1 LEAESEKGYQ
11 PKVLAYLNTVLTNI
25 YSHSFVEYFVSYRF
39 LKSLY
44 CNLRTENRVAS
55 WTVLEVLDSKIWSSF
70 EYKSCS
76 LFNLDVFRTFVWY
89 QFYCGIKVI
98 KMRSNS
104 AAAIGWRGLFLPV
117 VVWERRIVV
126 LVDYFMCM
134 VVLVLRIVYG
144 QVVLLRTVLN
154 FVAWQLE
161 KASKYSAVVYTHT
174 LVIWITS
181 T

>member
-1 LEAESEKGYQ
+1 MD
-11 PKVLAYLNTVLTNI
+11 
-25 YSHSFVEYFVSYRF
+25 FW
-39 LKSLY
+39 SLLY
-44 CNLRTENRVAS
+44 YNLRTENRVAL
-55 WTVLEVLDSKIWSSF
+55 WTVLEVLDSKIWLSF

-89 QFYCGIKVI
+89 QCYCGIKVI

-104 AAAIGWRGLFLPV
+104 AAVVGWRGLFLPV
-117 VVWERRIVV
+117 IGWERRIVV
-126 LVDYFMCM
+126 LVDCFMCM
-134 VVLVLRIVYG
+134 VVLVLRIAYG

-154 FVAWQLE
+154 FVTWQLE
-161 KASKYSAVVYTHT
+161 KVSKCSVVVYTLS

>member
-1 LEAESEKGYQ
+1 MHSSLRVTKFWSWVPCCLCSEF
-11 PKVLAYLNTVLTNI
+11 
-25 YSHSFVEYFVSYRF
+25 SFLLWAW
-39 LKSLY
+39 LKIVDGKLW
-44 CNLRTENRVAS
+44 L
-55 WTVLEVLDSKIWSSF
+55 SF

-89 QFYCGIKVI
+89 QCYCGIKVI

-104 AAAIGWRGLFLPV
+104 AAAVGWRGLFLPV
-117 VVWERRIVV
+117 VGWERRIVV
-126 LVDYFMCM
+126 LVDCFMCM
-134 VVLVLRIVYG
+134 VVLVLRITYG

-161 KASKYSAVVYTHT
+161 KASKCSIVVYTLS